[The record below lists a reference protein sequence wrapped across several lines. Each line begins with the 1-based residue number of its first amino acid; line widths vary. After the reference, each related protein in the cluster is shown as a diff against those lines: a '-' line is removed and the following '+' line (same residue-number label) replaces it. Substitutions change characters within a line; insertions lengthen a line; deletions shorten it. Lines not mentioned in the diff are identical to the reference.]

1 MINAE
6 NLKVG
11 LVKIA
16 SSQNKEYRIQKV
28 GVNINYQTINLNEK
42 FSKFNERWS
51 PKVIGEMNDY
61 QFKVVKIEG
70 DFVWHDHQDTD
81 EVFIVLAGEMFI
93 DFRDGQVKVSQG
105 EMFIVPKGTEH
116 KPFATQEC
124 HIMLVEPR
132 GIVNNGDTKSAL
144 TAVNDIWI

>member
-1 MINAE
+1 M
-6 NLKVG
+6 
-11 LVKIA
+11 
-16 SSQNKEYRIQKV
+16 
-28 GVNINYQTINLNEK
+28 NYQAINLNEK
-42 FSKFNERWS
+42 LSKFNEHWS

-61 QFKVVKIEG
+61 QFKLVKIEG

-81 EVFIVLAGEMFI
+81 EVFIVIEGEMFI

-105 EMFIVPKGTEH
+105 EMFIVPRGVEH
-116 KPFATQEC
+116 KPFANKEC

-132 GIVNNGDTKSAL
+132 GIVNTGETESEL

>member
-1 MINAE
+1 
-6 NLKVG
+6 
-11 LVKIA
+11 
-16 SSQNKEYRIQKV
+16 
-28 GVNINYQTINLNEK
+28 
-42 FSKFNERWS
+42 
-51 PKVIGEMNDY
+51 MNDY

-93 DFRDGQVKVSQG
+93 DFRDGQVKVTQG

-116 KPFATQEC
+116 KAFATQEC

-132 GIVNNGDTKSAL
+132 GIVNTGDTKSAL